1 MVEKPWRAARTPK
14 SARQLIAVISH
25 AATNGPRNGPPR
37 RQKTQMLIRRTRS
50 WKKNLCWNQL
60 IAEALEIWADVHVVD
75 KAQSYHLWSG
85 VEEALQASKSREACV
100 VWRERTLEQSAFHFG
115 LGHPLC
121 PPTAMTM
128 SAQSS

>member
-1 MVEKPWRAARTPK
+1 
-14 SARQLIAVISH
+14 
-25 AATNGPRNGPPR
+25 
-37 RQKTQMLIRRTRS
+37 MLIRRTLS
-50 WKKNLCWNQL
+50 WKKNLCRDQPRVL
-60 IAEALEIWADVHVVD
+60 EAETRAIEHVVY
-75 KAQSYHLWSG
+75 KAQSYDLWSG